1 MRLAESRFD
10 AFITLDK
17 GLLFQQNLANLKI
30 AILVVRAKTNQMIDV
45 LPHVPECLAA
55 LDSVKPEKFDTLGG
69 EVHLQIQ
76 PELAS
81 IRQAQAFLAKYFATT
96 RLIAAPFLS
105 ERVGRRVYLK
115 LEAELQTGSFKVRG
129 ALWALAIRMRAQG
142 QEGTM
147 YRAPTGTETSEA
159 RASESGAINEVV
171 ASSTGNHGAA
181 VAYAAKLLGIKAR
194 IFLPAGCNPVKR
206 SKIASLG
213 AEIVECGG
221 ADLAAAFELA
231 NEYAK
236 RPGVYFLNDATDA
249 NLPAGP
255 GTIGCEILE
264 QLPDVGSIVVPMGDT
279 ALIRGVAAA
288 VKQIAPRVRMIGV
301 QAERA
306 PAYFRS
312 WKEDRVVGTETC
324 DTIAD
329 GLATRTP
336 EEANVRDVKK
346 LVDDVVLVSEEQML
360 RAIEILLVEEHVL
373 AEPAGAASTAAL
385 LAGAADFGDNVALIV
400 SGANI
405 SRDALRRAVG
415 VA

>member
-1 MRLAESRFD
+1 LE
-10 AFITLDK
+10 
-17 GLLFQQNLANLKI
+17 
-30 AILVVRAKTNQMIDV
+30 
-45 LPHVPECLAA
+45 
-55 LDSVKPEKFDTLGG
+55 
-69 EVHLQIQ
+69 IQ

-81 IRQAQAFLAKYFATT
+81 IRQAQEFLAKYFGAT
-96 RLIAAPFLS
+96 RLIAASFLS
-105 ERVGRRVYLK
+105 GKTGKSVYLK
-115 LEAELQTGSFKVRG
+115 LEAELPTGSFKVRG
-129 ALWALAIRMRAQG
+129 ALWGLATRMRAQE

-159 RASESGAINEVV
+159 GAPDGGAIREVI
-171 ASSTGNHGAA
+171 ACSTGNHGAA
-181 VAYAAKLLGIKAR
+181 VAWAAKLLGIRAR

-206 SKIASLG
+206 GKIAGLG
-213 AEIVECGG
+213 AEIVESGG
-221 ADLAAAFELA
+221 TDLAAAFELA

-236 RPGVYFLNDATDA
+236 RPGIYFLNDATDA

-264 QLPDVGSIVVPMGDT
+264 QLPEVSAIVVPMGDT

-288 VKQIAPRVRMIGV
+288 VKQLAPRVRMIGV
-301 QAERA
+301 QAEQA
-306 PAYFRS
+306 PSYFRS
-312 WKEDRVVGTETC
+312 WKENRVVGTETC

-336 EEANVRDVKK
+336 DAANVSCIKK

-360 RAIEILLVEEHVL
+360 RAIGILLVEEHVL

-385 LAGAADFGDNVALIV
+385 LNAGADFGDSVVLVV

-405 SRDALRRAVG
+405 SRDVLRRAAGAV
-415 VA
+415 